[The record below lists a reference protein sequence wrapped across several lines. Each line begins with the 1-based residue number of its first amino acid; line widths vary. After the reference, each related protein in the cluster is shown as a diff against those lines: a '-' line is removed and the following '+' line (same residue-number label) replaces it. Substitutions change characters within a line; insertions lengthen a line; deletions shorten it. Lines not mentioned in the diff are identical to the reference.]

1 MGSCKARF
9 SGGSASSS
17 LSKAAQGGAGAIFLF
32 SIVMV
37 FLVLAAQYESWSL
50 PWSIV
55 LAVSTALLGAVA
67 GAILRGLDFNVYT
80 QIGIVLLI
88 GLSAKTAI
96 LIVQF
101 AKVQREQGRNVFDAA
116 VEASQLRFRAVLMTA
131 FSFILGVIPL
141 LIATGAG
148 AGSRQVLG
156 TVVFAGMIVATLV
169 GVVAVPMLFFAIQTV
184 TERLWRRPRS
194 D

>member
-1 MGSCKARF
+1 
-9 SGGSASSS
+9 
-17 LSKAAQGGAGAIFLF
+17 
-32 SIVMV
+32 MV